1 MGAENELFIRRLNRM
16 SNNMLSSILFHLI
29 SFRLLMRWRIANASR
44 TFSNIKS
51 PLLAQLCESPK
62 SANKGKFQSEIN
74 TFTKWVKDEAL
85 RIQKTRAITKEKQG
99 EREMATR
106 SWSKSSKWLHAI
118 QLNFGF
124 HFGTFFLFRRN
135 AKTTLPR
142 FASDMFAAACAF
154 AHTIA
159 FLLYTLLA
167 LSLFRHTHFK
177 FNSFSIFASFV
188 PGSFKEN
195 GKFIE
200 FILTRN
206 MFASV
211 HSLPFTHT
219 LTCMHVH
226 IKMLRDAEQ
235 AAVPIRLTAKGAQT
249 HELSFVAHS
258 LCRGSEQKNWKL
270 HLDRVRLTHA
280 NFAVSYIVL

>member
-1 MGAENELFIRRLNRM
+1 MGAENELFIWWNFLNRM
-16 SNNMLSSILFHLI
+16 SNNMLSSILFYLI

-74 TFTKWVKDEAL
+74 TFTKWVKDVAL
-85 RIQKTRAITKEKQG
+85 RIQKTRAIAKEKQG

-106 SWSKSSKWLHAI
+106 IWSKSSKWLHAI

-142 FASDMFAAACAF
+142 FASEMFAAACAF
-154 AHTIA
+154 AHTYTHTIA
-159 FLLYTLLA
+159 SLLYTLLA

-188 PGSFKEN
+188 PRIIQRKWKIYWIYFNK
-195 GKFIE
+195 KYVCQ
-200 FILTRN
+200 R
-206 MFASV
+206 
-211 HSLPFTHT
+211 SLSPFHTH
-219 LTCMHVH
+219 
-226 IKMLRDAEQ
+226 
-235 AAVPIRLTAKGAQT
+235 
-249 HELSFVAHS
+249 
-258 LCRGSEQKNWKL
+258 
-270 HLDRVRLTHA
+270 
-280 NFAVSYIVL
+280 